1 MIVAMRRAALG
12 MLAAA
17 GLACAADLTETARA
31 YQRMCGQ
38 CHGVD
43 GDGLFYENIVP
54 LAGIARRYPAETVGR
69 LSGAFSGRTLQ
80 GEELTRMVAY
90 MGTLRGE
97 KGFAEPGWIAS
108 PYFVEKKAPRLRE
121 VKILDVRP
129 PAAFDT
135 AHVPNA
141 FNVKQGA
148 CTEPPERTQA
158 WLRAQRIG
166 SDALVIA
173 VDEYG
178 GPDAACLWWRLR
190 RAGHQWVAVMD
201 GGMRRYRNERLP
213 LEGRG
218 GPVPLR
224 EPMVPAR
231 AFLNERGFLPH
242 TDLARAAR
250 EQGFAPGTSHRWAG
264 SEPDLAHLILTLSL
278 LGRDFHYDE
287 AEGRVVLGPALR

>member
-1 MIVAMRRAALG
+1 

-17 GLACAADLTETARA
+17 GMACAADLAETART
-31 YQRMCGQ
+31 YQRMCAQ

-54 LAGIARRYPAETVGR
+54 LAGIARRYPAETIGR

-108 PYFVEKKAPRLRE
+108 PYFVEKKAPRVGE
-121 VKILDVRP
+121 VRILDARP
-129 PAAFDT
+129 QAAFDA
-135 AHVPNA
+135 AHLPNA
-141 FNVKQGA
+141 QKVEPGP
-148 CTEPPERTQA
+148 CIEPPERTQA
-158 WLRAQRIG
+158 WLRGRGIER
-166 SDALVIA
+166 DVLVVA

-201 GGMRRYRNERLP
+201 GGMRRHRNERLP

-218 GPVPLR
+218 APVPLA
-224 EPMVPAR
+224 EPTLPAR
-231 AFLNERGFLPH
+231 GFLNERGFLPH
-242 TDLARAAR
+242 TELARAAL
-250 EQGFAPGTSHRWAG
+250 EQGFAPGTSHRWTG

-278 LGRDFHYDE
+278 LGRDFRYDE
-287 AEGRVVLGPALR
+287 AEGRVMLGPALR